1 VSLLLDTHTFAW
13 FFLGDVRLHQAV
25 RTLITAPETDVF
37 VSAISAYELALKFRL
52 GLWPEAGP
60 LADRFETLIQ
70 QAYFKPLD
78 ITAAH
83 AIRAGLLPRVHRD
96 PFDRIIAAQA
106 QAENLHVVS
115 RDQEL
120 RALGAY
126 TAWG

>member
-13 FFLGDVRLHQAV
+13 FFLGDARLPQAV
-25 RTLITAPETDVF
+25 RSLIIAPETDIF

-60 LADRFETLIQ
+60 LAHRFETLIQ

-83 AIRAGLLPRVHRD
+83 ALRAGLLPNVHRD

-106 QAENLHVVS
+106 VAEQLQVVS
-115 RDQEL
+115 KDREL
-120 RALGAY
+120 RALGAQ
-126 TAWG
+126 TVWA